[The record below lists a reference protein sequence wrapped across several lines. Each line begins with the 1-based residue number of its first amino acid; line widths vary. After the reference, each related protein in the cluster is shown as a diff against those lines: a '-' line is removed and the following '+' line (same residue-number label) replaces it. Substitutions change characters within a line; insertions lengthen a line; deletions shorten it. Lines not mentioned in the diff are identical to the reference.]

1 MITTMLRSKTEPVS
15 TNKTSF
21 LNRRTLKTGAAYAF
35 AVALWIALWW
45 IAAKRIGIEL
55 ILPTPSAVIKA
66 LGRLFAQKGFLGKVF
81 LSMLRILGGFGCG
94 VLCATVFAVLA
105 YLLSAVRIF
114 LAPLMKVVRATPVAS
129 FILIAILW
137 LPSDVVP
144 AFIAFLMVVPIVYGN
159 VYAALDGTSRELS
172 EMTVMYGFDVI
183 KKIAYLYV
191 PTLLPYLGAA
201 CATSLGLAWKSG
213 IAAEVLCVTKN
224 SIGEG
229 LYLSNIYF
237 ETADLFAWTVTV
249 VVMSV
254 LLEFAAKGVAVLIKN
269 VRGKRHGRNKS
280 REDN

>member
-1 MITTMLRSKTEPVS
+1 MLRSEFDPVS
-15 TNKTSF
+15 TKKRSF
-21 LNRRTLKTGAAYAF
+21 LTRRTLKTGAAYAF
-35 AVALWIALWW
+35 AVALWVALWW
-45 IAAKRIGIEL
+45 VAAKRIGVEL
-55 ILPTPSAVIKA
+55 ILPTPLAVIKA
-66 LGRLFAQKGFLGKVF
+66 LGGLFAQKGFFGKVL
-81 LSMLRILGGFGCG
+81 LSMLRILGGFGVG
-94 VLCATVFAVLA
+94 VLCGAVFAVAA
-105 YLLSAVRIF
+105 YLFSAVRIF

-137 LPSDVVP
+137 LPSNVVP
-144 AFIAFLMVVPIVYGN
+144 AFIALLMVVPIVYGN
-159 VYAALDGTSRELS
+159 VYTALIGTSRELS
-172 EMTVMYGFDVI
+172 EMTAMYGFDLV
-183 KKIAYLYV
+183 KKIVYLYA

-237 ETADLFAWTVTV
+237 ETANLFAWTVTV

-254 LLEFAAKGVAVLIKN
+254 LLECAARGIAVLIKN
-269 VRGKRHGRNKS
+269 VRGKRNGRNKS